1 MNEYKQNLKKLY
13 KIFKTTKFP
22 LYNQIHSEQSRGNRN
37 LLLKY
42 NYKPLSKEYFMK
54 DNIYFISRL
63 YKADKYMEKRNLKG
77 GIFKIKSLDKNHPDY
92 QLIQDTK
99 TKLKT
104 NNFLNKSHNNDL
116 YKVSTKIFGSEF
128 VESNKSKRYNN
139 LLNILNDKDDFDY
152 RILLR
157 KIKKKK
163 KIKISFLNFKN
174 AKTSS
179 HKSFVEKK
187 DYNKFPPV
195 KNKLLKQYLEIN
207 KEDN

>member
-99 TKLKT
+99 TKLKS
-104 NNFLNKSHNNDL
+104 NNILNKSHNNDL

>member
-42 NYKPLSKEYFMK
+42 NYKPLSKECFIK

>member
-22 LYNQIHSEQSRGNRN
+22 LYNQIHSEQRKGNRN

-42 NYKPLSKEYFMK
+42 NYKPLSKEYFVK

-104 NNFLNKSHNNDL
+104 NNILNKSHNNDL

-157 KIKKKK
+157 KIKNKK

>member
-22 LYNQIHSEQSRGNRN
+22 LYNQIHSEQRTGNRN

-42 NYKPLSKEYFMK
+42 NYKPLSKECFVK
-54 DNIYFISRL
+54 DN
-63 YKADKYMEKRNLKG
+63 
-77 GIFKIKSLDKNHPDY
+77 IKSLDKNHPDY